1 MLSPAQLRGCWR
13 ICWPLCNSGV
23 PQVTWRGSSQ
33 YLPDPRQRPWNEPSS
48 ERISFGVRASTYYMQ
63 SAVMA
68 GLKVVP
74 VKSLQD
80 GNLDLVD
87 LKEKAEKHK
96 DNLAAL
102 MVRTNGILVP
112 TD

>member
-1 MLSPAQLRGCWR
+1 
-13 ICWPLCNSGV
+13 
-23 PQVTWRGSSQ
+23 
-33 YLPDPRQRPWNEPSS
+33 
-48 ERISFGVRASTYYMQ
+48 
-63 SAVMA
+63 MA

-80 GNLDLVD
+80 GSLDLVD

-102 MVRTNGILVP
+102 MVRADRNFRRFTA
-112 TD
+112 

>member
-1 MLSPAQLRGCWR
+1 M
-13 ICWPLCNSGV
+13 
-23 PQVTWRGSSQ
+23 
-33 YLPDPRQRPWNEPSS
+33 
-48 ERISFGVRASTYYMQ
+48 YMQ

-80 GNLDLVD
+80 GSLDLTD

-102 MVRTNGILVP
+102 MVRTKWNTCPHKLIN
-112 TD
+112 DRR

>member
-1 MLSPAQLRGCWR
+1 M
-13 ICWPLCNSGV
+13 SGI
-23 PQVTWRGSSQ
+23 
-33 YLPDPRQRPWNEPSS
+33 L
-48 ERISFGVRASTYYMQ
+48 FGVRANTDYIQ

-80 GNLDLVD
+80 GSLDLAD

-102 MVRTNGILVP
+102 MVGTE
-112 TD
+112 

>member
-1 MLSPAQLRGCWR
+1 VRELVLT
-13 ICWPLCNSGV
+13 IC
-23 PQVTWRGSSQ
+23 
-33 YLPDPRQRPWNEPSS
+33 
-48 ERISFGVRASTYYMQ
+48 IQ

-80 GNLDLVD
+80 GSLDLAD

-96 DNLAAL
+96 NNLAAL
-102 MVRTNGILVP
+102 MVGTEMEYLSP
-112 TD
+112 QTDQ

>member
-1 MLSPAQLRGCWR
+1 
-13 ICWPLCNSGV
+13 
-23 PQVTWRGSSQ
+23 
-33 YLPDPRQRPWNEPSS
+33 
-48 ERISFGVRASTYYMQ
+48 MQ

-80 GNLDLVD
+80 GSLDLAD

-102 MVRTNGILVP
+102 MVGTEWNTCLHKLISGYRSLIHPHSAFSKMVFLTCAICSHHF
-112 TD
+112 